1 MAIIRSPKDEKYT
14 VIDNAVFERNQLSW
28 RAMGLLAYVLSK
40 PNNWSIH
47 INELVAATKGTDNEV
62 GEKVVYGILNA
73 LIEKGFVHRQKHQSG
88 KIDYTFFDQ
97 PTFPDR
103 PNGKQPNPQT
113 AESADSRKPDFPLGY
128 ALVSTERQTSTEE
141 KKVSTDLP
149 DGDPSAPV
157 ENLPAVADK
166 KKASSPNP
174 DNVATWNAYRQAY
187 ANKYGCEPLRNA
199 QVNGQIARLVKSVPA
214 NVAPALA
221 AYYVN
226 HNNGFYVQKRHPIGL
241 LLSDAQGIYTDM
253 MRNEQMTAAKAR
265 QQEGTQT
272 NMSAYEQAKAMRQQK
287 QGANHG

>member
-1 MAIIRSPKDEKYT
+1 M
-14 VIDNAVFERNQLSW
+14 
-28 RAMGLLAYVLSK
+28 SK
-40 PNNWSIH
+40 PNNWSIQ
-47 INELVAATKGTDNEV
+47 IDELVATTKGTDNEV

-73 LIEKGFVHRQKHQSG
+73 LIEKGFVRRKKHKTG
-88 KIDYTFFDQ
+88 KVDYTFFDQ
-97 PTFPDR
+97 PVEPDL
-103 PNGKQPNPQT
+103 PNSKQQNEQT

-128 ALVSTERQTSTEE
+128 VLINTERPLSTEK
-141 KKVSTDLP
+141 KKVSTELP

-187 ANKYGCEPLRNA
+187 FAKYRCEPFRNA
-199 QVNGQIARLVKSVPA
+199 QVNGQIAKLVK
-214 NVAPALA
+214 NVGGDIAPALA

-287 QGANHG
+287 QGASHG